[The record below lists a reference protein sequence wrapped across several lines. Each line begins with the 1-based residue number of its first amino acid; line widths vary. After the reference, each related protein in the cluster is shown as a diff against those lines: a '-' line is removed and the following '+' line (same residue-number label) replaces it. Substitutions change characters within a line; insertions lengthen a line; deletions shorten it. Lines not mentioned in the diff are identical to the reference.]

1 MLWYCKFKWHENINR
16 EQVVRR
22 VLKQHE
28 AGMNHPEHIKGW
40 YNLAGGG
47 AGFLIIETENPHD
60 LTAFLEPYM
69 DLVDFDVHAV
79 YSIPYDEYIKELQKE
94 LQPVAQG

>member
-1 MLWYCKFKWHENINR
+1 MLWYCKFKWHESTNR
-16 EQVVRR
+16 EQVARR

-28 AGMNHPEHIKGW
+28 AGKNHPERIKGW

-60 LTAFLEPYM
+60 LTEFLEPYM
-69 DLVDFDVHAV
+69 DLVDFDVHAA
-79 YSIPYDEYIKELQKE
+79 YSIHYEQFIKELQSE